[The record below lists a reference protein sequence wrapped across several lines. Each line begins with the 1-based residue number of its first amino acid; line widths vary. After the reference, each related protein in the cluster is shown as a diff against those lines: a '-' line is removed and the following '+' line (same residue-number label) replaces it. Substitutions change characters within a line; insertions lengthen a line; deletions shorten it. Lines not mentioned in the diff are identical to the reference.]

1 MSDHSSQPSHDNN
14 EPKNSML
21 PTWMYWV
28 FALLLIWGG
37 AYLMRYSGG
46 FSGEVYDESAVT
58 YGPVT
63 GAAAAVED
71 PKVLGAR
78 VYKANCA
85 QCHQATGLGV
95 EGQYPPLA
103 GSEFVLGSEA
113 HVIRILLHGLV
124 GPITVKGKPYNG
136 NMAPWKDVLDDKK
149 IANVLTYIRSDWGNT
164 ASAITP
170 EMVAAVR
177 KQEAAR
183 TASWTE
189 KELEASPKDLP
200 K

>member
-1 MSDHSSQPSHDNN
+1 MSDHSSNQSN
-14 EPKNSML
+14 ENQSQDSTL

-28 FALLLIWGG
+28 FGALLFWAGGYLIQ
-37 AYLMRYSGG
+37 YSGG

-58 YGPVT
+58 YGPVK
-63 GAAAAVED
+63 GGAAAVED
-71 PKVLGAR
+71 PKALGAR
-78 VYKANCA
+78 VFKANCA
-85 QCHQATGLGV
+85 QCHQVTGLGV

-113 HVIRILLHGLV
+113 HVIRILLNGLV
-124 GPITVKGKPYNG
+124 GPIHVKGKPYNG

-149 IANVLTYIRSDWGNT
+149 ISQVLTYIRSDWGNT

-189 KELEASPKDLP
+189 KELEAAPKDLP